1 MRKLNTVI
9 AWLKKIPEICKLR
22 DVLIQCFS
30 PETIILVTMETEI
43 VAL

>member
-9 AWLKKIPEICKLR
+9 AGLKKIPEICKLR
-22 DVLIQCFS
+22 ERLFQCFS
-30 PETIILVTMETEI
+30 SETIILVTLETKI